1 MRVDKIF
8 LIVCEGFL
16 NKLRHV
22 ILCADQPDVE
32 RALFECLHR
41 FEGGLAG
48 DGKLDM
54 RVLADKGL

>member
-1 MRVDKIF
+1 MCGDKNI
-8 LIVCEGFL
+8 LNVGEGFK
-16 NKLRHV
+16 NKRRHV
-22 ILCADQPDVE
+22 ILCADVE
-32 RALFECLHR
+32 RALFERLHR